1 MRLTIG
7 TGLLG
12 LSLTT
17 AACLQPVGGGDCVGE
32 RCGDMVDAGTTVAKC
47 ADDSKVTELATNT
60 VIRTLADFDKL
71 PKGCW
76 ALNANLRIEGQ
87 AITSLA
93 KLGDLIEV
101 NDLEL
106 VDTGL
111 VTIDSKQPFNVYGSL
126 LLSGNT
132 KLTSFSNLAV
142 KRWEGSTTGGAFS
155 VTYNVRNNP
164 LLASVDALKYVQ
176 KVDVDLRFTDNPKLA
191 AISLDELTTVNGAI
205 VIANTGAPSI
215 GFSQLTHVA
224 RVEITGNTALTTVR
238 GFGATS
244 IGGDFILRG
253 NPKLAQLGAMSS
265 LTTISGA
272 LVVDDNDSLVDL
284 AGLTGTMQ
292 RVSGAVT
299 ITGNATLTGLGS
311 LSHATAIGAGSIT
324 NNAALTYCKA
334 IEVDH
339 CVPNSTVTIS
349 GNMNT
354 TTNCTCWCG
363 L

>member
-1 MRLTIG
+1 MRLTIL
-7 TGLLG
+7 TGLFA
-12 LSLTT
+12 LSH
-17 AACLQPVGGGDCVGE
+17 AACMQTVGGGDCVGE
-32 RCGDMVDAGTTVAKC
+32 RCDMTDAGTNVAKC
-47 ADDSKVTELATNT
+47 ADDADVTELSTNT

-111 VTIDSKQPFNVYGSL
+111 TTIDSRQPFNVYGSL

-132 KLTSFSNLAV
+132 KLTSFGSLAV
-142 KRWEGSTTGGAFS
+142 KKWEGPTTGGAFS
-155 VTYNVRNNP
+155 VGYNVRNNP
-164 LLASVDALKYVQ
+164 LLASVEALKYI
-176 KVDVDLRFTDNPKLA
+176 KTVDTDLRFTDNPKLA
-191 AISLDELTTVNGAI
+191 AVELSELTTVTGAV

-215 GFSQLTHVA
+215 GFSALTRVG
-224 RVEITGNTALTTVR
+224 RVEITGNAALTTVR

-244 IGGDFILRG
+244 IGGDFILRA
-253 NPKLAQLGAMSS
+253 NPVLSQLGAMSS

-272 LVVDDNDSLVDL
+272 LTVDDNDSLADL

-299 ITGNATLTGLGS
+299 ITGNANLTGLGS
-311 LSHATAIGAGSIT
+311 LSHASQLGAGTIT
-324 NNAALTYCKA
+324 NNARLTSCKA
-334 IEVDH
+334 VEVDH

-349 GNMNT
+349 GNSGST
-354 TTNCTCWCG
+354 SNCSCWCG
-363 L
+363 Q

>member
-1 MRLTIG
+1 MRLTIL
-7 TGLLG
+7 TSLF
-12 LSLTT
+12 SLTS
-17 AACLQPVGGGDCVGE
+17 AACLQPVGGDCVGE
-32 RCGDMVDAGTTVAKC
+32 RCDMADAGTTVAKC

-76 ALNANLRIEGQ
+76 ALNANLRVEGP

-111 VTIDSKQPFNVYGSL
+111 TTIDSAHAFNVYGSL
-126 LLSGNT
+126 LVSGNT
-132 KLTSFSNLAV
+132 KLTSLGNLAV
-142 KRWEGSTTGGAFS
+142 KKWEGTTTGGAFS
-155 VTYNVRNNP
+155 VTYNLRNNP
-164 LLASVDALKYVQ
+164 VLASVDALKYIQ
-176 KVDVDLRFTDNPKLA
+176 KIDVDLRFTDNPKLA
-191 AISLDELTTVNGAI
+191 AIQLDELTTVNGAI
-205 VIANTGAPSI
+205 VIANTGAPSV

-224 RVEITGNTALTTVR
+224 RVEITGNPALTTVR

-253 NPKLAQLGAMSS
+253 NPQLAQLGTMSS

-272 LVVDDNDSLVDL
+272 LVVDDNDALVDL

-299 ITGNATLTGLGS
+299 ITGNANLTGLGS

-324 NNAALTYCKA
+324 NNAKLTYCKA

-349 GNMNT
+349 GNLNT

-363 L
+363 Q

>member
-1 MRLTIG
+1 MRLTIL
-7 TGLLG
+7 TGL

-32 RCGDMVDAGTTVAKC
+32 RCSDNMMDAGTTAAKC

-111 VTIDSKQPFNVYGSL
+111 VTIDSKQAFNVYGSL
-126 LLSGNT
+126 LVSGNT
-132 KLTSFSNLAV
+132 KLTSLSNLAV
-142 KRWEGSTTGGAFS
+142 KKWEGSTTGGAFS

-164 LLASVDALKYVQ
+164 LLASVDALKYIQ
-176 KVDVDLRFTDNPKLA
+176 KVDVDLRFTDDPKLA

-205 VIANTGAPSI
+205 VIANTGAPTI
-215 GFSQLTHVA
+215 GFSQLTHVS

-253 NPKLAQLGAMSS
+253 NPKLSQLGAMSS
-265 LTTISGA
+265 LTSISGA
-272 LVVDDNDSLVDL
+272 LVVDDNDALVDL

-311 LSHATAIGAGSIT
+311 LSHATAIGASSIT
-324 NNAALTYCKA
+324 NNPALTYCKA

-339 CVPNSTVTIS
+339 CVPNSTVSIS
-349 GNMNT
+349 GNLNS
-354 TTNCTCWCG
+354 TTNCNCWCG

>member
-1 MRLTIG
+1 MRLTIL
-7 TGLLG
+7 TGLL
-12 LSLTT
+12 SLTS

-32 RCGDMVDAGTTVAKC
+32 RCDMPDGGMPVAKC
-47 ADDSKVTELATNT
+47 ADDAQVTELSTNT

-76 ALNANLRIEGQ
+76 ALNANLRLEGQ

-111 VTIDSKQPFNVYGSL
+111 TTIDSKQPFSVFGSL
-126 LLSGNT
+126 LVSGNT
-132 KLTSFSNLAV
+132 KLTSLSNLAV
-142 KRWEGSTTGGAFS
+142 KKWEGPTTGGTFS
-155 VTYNVRNNP
+155 VNYTVRNNA
-164 LLASVDALKYVQ
+164 LLASVDALKYIQ
-176 KVDVDLRFTDNPKLA
+176 KVDVDLRFTDNPKLT
-191 AISLDELTTVNGAI
+191 AITLDELTTVTGAV
-205 VIANTGAPSI
+205 VITNTGAPSI
-215 GFSQLTHVA
+215 GFSQLTKVG
-224 RVEITGNTALTTVR
+224 RVEISGNTALTTVR

-253 NPKLAQLGAMSS
+253 NSKLSQLGAMSS

-272 LVVDDNDSLVDL
+272 LVVDDNDALVDL

-292 RVSGAVT
+292 RISGAVT
-299 ITGNATLTGLGS
+299 ITGNASLTGLGS
-311 LSHATAIGAGSIT
+311 LSHATSIGAGSIT
-324 NNAALTYCKA
+324 NNPALTNCKA

-339 CVPNSTVTIS
+339 CVPNSTVSIS
-349 GNMNT
+349 GNAGSS
-354 TTNCTCWCG
+354 TNCPCWCG
-363 L
+363 Q

>member
-1 MRLTIG
+1 MRLTIL
-7 TGLLG
+7 TGL

-17 AACLQPVGGGDCVGE
+17 AACLQPVGGDCTGE
-32 RCGDMVDAGTTVAKC
+32 RCDDGVDAGTTPVAKC
-47 ADDSKVTELATNT
+47 ADAAKATELSANI

-71 PKGCW
+71 PKDCW
-76 ALNANLRIEGQ
+76 ALNANLRIEGP

-111 VTIDSKQPFNVYGSL
+111 TTIDSKQPFAVYGSL
-126 LLSGNT
+126 LVSGNT
-132 KLTSFSNLAV
+132 KLTAFANLAV
-142 KRWEGSTTGGAFS
+142 KKWEGPTTGGTFS
-155 VTYNVRNNP
+155 VGYNLRNNP
-164 LLASVDALKYVQ
+164 LLASVEALKYI
-176 KVDVDLRFTDNPKLA
+176 KTVDTDLRLTDNPKLA
-191 AISLDELTTVNGAI
+191 GLSLDELTAVNGAV
-205 VIANTGAPSI
+205 VIANTGASSI
-215 GFSQLTHVA
+215 GFPQLTRVG
-224 RVEITGNTALTTVR
+224 RVELTGNPALTTVR

-253 NPKLAQLGAMSS
+253 NPQLAQLGAMSS

-272 LVVDDNDSLVDL
+272 LVVDDNDALVDL

-299 ITGNATLTGLGS
+299 ITGNANLTGLGS
-311 LSHATAIGAGSIT
+311 LSHANAIGAGSIT
-324 NNAALTYCKA
+324 NNAKLTYCKA

-349 GNMNT
+349 GNLNST
-354 TTNCTCWCG
+354 TQCTCWCG
-363 L
+363 Q